1 MDYQYRDVF
10 MHNIA
15 REDYRRVVAE
25 GREDFRHDDEQVNGE
40 EEKKRVAVVVAEGRE
55 DFRHDEEQVNGE
67 EEKKRVVV
75 VGNNGFKAGPQKN
88 ESSAYRTLQQVDK
101 GPSHSWWKDDPQCSR
116 LDVRYGQDLTP
127 TLLQS
132 YPRSGN
138 TWVRYLL
145 EGATGIFTSSVYKDF
160 TLIRAGYLGERS
172 KIWYRNTIV
181 TKIHFVKHLQKFA
194 DVPAIIII
202 RNPARVLVSLWSYVN
217 IKNRQRKHVA
227 VMNPES
233 FNTSAF
239 HAFVG
244 PGLKKWLWTTRES
257 LTNKKRRLLVLYFE
271 DIRANP
277 TQEVRKMLQFLKV
290 WPDEKRLSCLERN
303 LEGKVKSVHKT
314 LDPFTQEEQ
323 KDIDRAVAEINRL
336 LTDRGLQPLPDY
348 HK

>member
-10 MHNIA
+10 RTNIA
-15 REDYRRVVAE
+15 REGYRSVAE
-25 GREDFRHDDEQVNGE
+25 GKE
-40 EEKKRVAVVVAEGRE
+40 E
-55 DFRHDEEQVNGE
+55 FRHDEEQVNHGE
-67 EEKKRVVV
+67 EEEEIKRVVV
-75 VGNNGFKAGPQKN
+75 VGNGFKGPWKN
-88 ESSAYRTLQQVDK
+88 ESSAYRRLQQMDK
-101 GPSHSWWKDDPQCSR
+101 GPSHCWWKDDPQCNR
-116 LDVRYGQDLTP
+116 LDVRFGQDLTP

-217 IKNRQRKHVA
+217 IKNRKRKHVA
-227 VMNPES
+227 VMNPEF

-244 PGLKKWLWTTRES
+244 PGLKKWLWTTRVS

-290 WPDEKRLSCLERN
+290 WPDEKRLACLERN
-303 LEGKVKSVHKT
+303 IEGKVKSVHKT
-314 LDPFTQEEQ
+314 IYPFTHEEQ
-323 KDIDRAVAEINRL
+323 NDIDRAVAEINKL
-336 LTDRGLQPLPDY
+336 LTDRGLPSLPDY